1 MNMKTHRFV
10 FSPIEVNTYILADE
24 NGECA
29 IIDCG
34 CYNIDEFNELK
45 AFISENSLKPVI
57 LLNTH
62 LHLDH
67 VFGNRFVLKEYGLKT
82 HASIEEEKNLLYVT
96 KHAEIF
102 GLSMPE
108 PPGIGT
114 YLKDGQ
120 KVEIGNI
127 SLQCLFV
134 PGHSSGSIAFY
145 CQAGNFVFTG
155 DALFAG
161 SIGRSDLAGG
171 NHQTLLK
178 SIKDKLL
185 NLPDDTK
192 VYPGHGPET
201 RIGVERLNNPFLT

>member
-1 MNMKTHRFV
+1 MKIHRFV
-10 FSPIEVNTYILADE
+10 FSPIAVNTYVLEDE
-24 NGECA
+24 NSECA

-34 CYNIDEFNELK
+34 CYDKSEFNELK
-45 AFISENSLKPVI
+45 TYIDENKLKPVK

-67 VFGNRFVLKEYGLKT
+67 VFGNRFVLQEYGLKT
-82 HASIEEEKNLLYVT
+82 HASREEEKNLSSAPQ
-96 KHAEIF
+96 HAELF

-114 YLKDGQ
+114 YISHGQNITVGSLK
-120 KVEIGNI
+120 
-127 SLQCLFV
+127 LQCLFV
-134 PGHSSGSIAFY
+134 PGHSSGSVAFY
-145 CQAGNFVFTG
+145 CEADNFVFTG

-171 NHQTLLK
+171 DHHTLLR
-178 SIKDKLL
+178 SIKENLL
-185 NLPDDTK
+185 NLPDNTI

-201 RIGVERLNNPFLT
+201 KIGVERQHNPFLT

>member
-1 MNMKTHRFV
+1 MKIHRFV
-10 FSPIEVNTYILADE
+10 FSPIGVNTYILADD

-34 CYNIDEFNELK
+34 CYDNSEFNELK
-45 AFISENSLKPVI
+45 EYINENKLKPKK

-67 VFGNRFVLKEYGLKT
+67 VFGNRFVLQEYGLKT
-82 HASIEEEKNLLYVT
+82 HATREEKKNLSSAT
-96 KHAEIF
+96 QHAELF
-102 GLSMPE
+102 GLIMPE

-114 YLKDGQ
+114 YIEGGQ
-120 KVEIGNI
+120 MIFAGKI

-134 PGHSSGSIAFY
+134 PGHTDGSIAFY
-145 CQAGNFVFTG
+145 CESGNFVFTG

-161 SIGRSDLAGG
+161 SIGRTDLPGG
-171 NHQTLLK
+171 DHQTLLN
-178 SIKDKLL
+178 SIKENLL
-185 NLPDDTK
+185 NLPDDII

-201 RIGVERLNNPFLT
+201 KIGVERQHNPFLT

>member
-1 MNMKTHRFV
+1 MKIHRFV
-10 FSPIEVNTYILADE
+10 FSPIDVNTYILADE

-34 CYNIDEFNELK
+34 CYDDSEFNVLK
-45 AFISENSLKPVI
+45 AYINENKLKPVK

-67 VFGNRFVLKEYGLKT
+67 VFGNRFVLQEYGLKT
-82 HASIEEEKNLLYVT
+82 HASREEEENLSSASQ
-96 KHAEIF
+96 HAGLF

-114 YLKDGQ
+114 YISGGQ
-120 KVEIGNI
+120 SITVGNI
-127 SLQCLFV
+127 NLLCLFV
-134 PGHSSGSIAFY
+134 PGHTSGSIAFY
-145 CQAGNFVFTG
+145 CEADNFVFTG

-161 SIGRSDLAGG
+161 SIGRADLAGG
-171 NHQTLLK
+171 DYHTLLR
-178 SIKDKLL
+178 SIKENLL
-185 NLPDDTK
+185 NLPDNTI

-201 RIGVERLNNPFLT
+201 RIGVERQINPFLT